1 VRRRNALSLLL
12 SGALA
17 PALGGCAV
25 AEFLGVASKKPAKD
39 EKDAEKPPENARLE
53 LVATASPLINPDLDG
68 RPSPMVLR
76 VYLLTSQEK
85 FKQADFGQL
94 FEAPEKALDA
104 TLLKTQD
111 VILTPGG
118 VKEATIKLPPDT
130 LAVGLVGAF
139 RQYEKAK
146 WRASALVGGNRKT
159 KLKIVATTLAVEIDE
174 D

>member
-1 VRRRNALSLLL
+1 MKRRTAFALCLLL
-12 SGALA
+12 GAA
-17 PALGGCAV
+17 PALNGCAV
-25 AEFLGVASKKPAKD
+25 AEFLGLADKKPAKD
-39 EKDAEKPPENARLE
+39 EKAAEKAPEAARLE
-53 LVATASPLINPDLDG
+53 LIASASPLINPDLDG

-76 VYLLTSQEK
+76 VYFLTAPEK

-94 FEAPEKALDA
+94 FEQPEKALEA

-111 VILTPGG
+111 VILTPSG
-118 VKEATIKLPPDT
+118 VKDVMIKLPPDA

-146 WRASALVGGNRKT
+146 WRALALVGGNRTT
-159 KLKIVATTLAVEIDE
+159 KVKVVATTLAIEIDE